1 LSTSSSASDEFDK
14 EIVELNSEFE
24 YIKLHDLLNTVL
36 YYDKLLFQY
45 RYDSKKDQWN
55 TTRFPVTRTDKHIEE
70 IKSDIDSAQ
79 KAVEEYNRNLEYLTR
94 KYNININE
102 EDGIFLPLP

>member
-1 LSTSSSASDEFDK
+1 M
-14 EIVELNSEFE
+14 
-24 YIKLHDLLNTVL
+24 
-36 YYDKLLFQY
+36 FQY

-55 TTRFPVTRTDKHIEE
+55 TTRFPVTWTDRHIEE

-102 EDGIFLPLP
+102 EDGIFRNGGKQLILKLAKTDHGYAGSFDVGLEMGDA

>member
-1 LSTSSSASDEFDK
+1 M
-14 EIVELNSEFE
+14 
-24 YIKLHDLLNTVL
+24 
-36 YYDKLLFQY
+36 
-45 RYDSKKDQWN
+45 
-55 TTRFPVTRTDKHIEE
+55 EE

-102 EDGIFLPLP
+102 EDGIFLPLPEPTKHKSR